1 MVRQIARKELLETLR
16 DGRFR
21 VMTAVVVV
29 LSVTSLAAR
38 WMHYRD
44 VRRQPACRR
53 AWSVTEPTRVTA
65 RNVRVRRHS
74 LSAPPSS
81 EPLRNDSTSSA
92 TNMAR

>member
-21 VMTAVVVV
+21 VMTAAVVV

-53 AWSVTEPTRVTA
+53 AWSVTFGTEPTRVTA
-65 RNVRVRRHS
+65 RTCVFDGIASRPRPRANH
-74 LSAPPSS
+74 
-81 EPLRNDSTSSA
+81 
-92 TNMAR
+92 